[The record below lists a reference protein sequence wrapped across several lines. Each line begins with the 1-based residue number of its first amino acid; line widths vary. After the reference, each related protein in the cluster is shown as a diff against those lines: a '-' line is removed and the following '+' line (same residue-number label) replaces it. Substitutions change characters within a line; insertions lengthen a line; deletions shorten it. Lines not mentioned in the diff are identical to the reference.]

1 MKRINESW
9 WAWSKK
15 AATYYKLNVR
25 HQWGEMWQ
33 NVSGVRSLR
42 ELRKR
47 KSPSCET
54 KREKAMMQKRFLRE
68 KRGLKSYERKSQKRI
83 MALLIEWKNCR
94 KIALTVKC
102 ISYLAF
108 FLEKR

>member
-54 KREKAMMQKRFLRE
+54 ERVLESNDAKTISERE
-68 KRGLKSYERKSQKRI
+68 KRGLKATKKESKENHGS
-83 MALLIEWKNCR
+83 LD
-94 KIALTVKC
+94 
-102 ISYLAF
+102 
-108 FLEKR
+108 